1 MRHLGAVASGL
12 ACLLATAAL
21 YGCSSPSAEDKAFA
35 SAAKLARKDINEAA
49 DLVTSW
55 LQASTDLR
63 ADYENTKNSFSRNP
77 AIELVTLLQ
86 SRYVGNV
93 MTFDITAT
101 NRGGAD
107 NGFGGGHT
115 EKTIRMC
122 ARLTLDVTQKPRHAE
137 ISNLNCPPGLPS
149 WGYEG
154 PVERIIPWEK

>member
-1 MRHLGAVASGL
+1 MSGL
-12 ACLLATAAL
+12 ACLLATAVL
-21 YGCSSPSAEDKAFA
+21 YGCSSPSAEDEAFA
-35 SAAKLARKDINEAA
+35 SAAKLARKDIKRTAEY
-49 DLVTSW
+49 VTSV
-55 LQASTDLR
+55 LQSSSDMR
-63 ADYENTKNSFSRNP
+63 ADYRLTRNGI
-77 AIELVTLLQ
+77 AHDVTGALVTLLS

-101 NRGGAD
+101 NRGGGD

-122 ARLTLDVTQKPRHAE
+122 ARLTLDVTKKPRHAE

-154 PVERIIPWEK
+154 PVERTIPWKK